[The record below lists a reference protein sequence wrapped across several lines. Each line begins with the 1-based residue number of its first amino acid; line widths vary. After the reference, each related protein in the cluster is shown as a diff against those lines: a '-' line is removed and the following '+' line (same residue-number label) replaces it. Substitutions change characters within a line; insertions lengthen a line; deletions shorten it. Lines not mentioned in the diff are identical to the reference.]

1 MALDVSAL
9 QADKGKMI
17 LWPRKDS
24 KKNINQ
30 RFKIRQGTGNF
41 SNQYQIFSCVGQGVT
56 VEVPNNSTGK
66 GVQIYVNSANN
77 TPNEYWQFIPAKS

>member
-24 KKNINQ
+24 TKNINQ

-56 VEVPNNSTGK
+56 VEIPNSSKENGA
-66 GVQIYVNSANN
+66 QIYASSANNSAN
-77 TPNEYWQFIPAKS
+77 EFW